1 VKLPPPRPW
10 PEMDILVG
18 ITGAG
23 DGSFRRYTRVP
34 IEVVVP
40 IGLQLFHGTSAAA
53 EFTIPNGP
61 ASFSI
66 DTRTA
71 QLYADNEGEG
81 VNPRVIPFVTTR
93 TAKCIDHP
101 GVGAQTEQAEFWL
114 KRWAQ
119 EVHGLHYREMR
130 DWGMVGAMRLP
141 ELLEFLRSK
150 GYDGMVIRKL
160 DDGGTEVC
168 LFEPEKFV
176 KPSIGESMNE
186 GRQNSTAMVII
197 PSDPPGRNVCGFI
210 RKIAQGRSKV
220 LVVGQ
225 SGKLAPGNLQDLL
238 MAQLPDVTKIEVIDM
253 ADTGGESVSDAVEAL
268 AAQGLYKS
276 GQALEVWCS
285 PDVARGFAEEIKSGQ
300 LDLDPT
306 TISVHP
312 EQVPSDD
319 LVAIMQAFTDEDV
332 TAMKQLLDPHI
343 FSDPAELP
351 KYRDALLHQGG
362 GLFIPV
368 SSIPVQNKPK
378 EGVVREARSA
388 QKKKI
393 LTPLEI
399 DRIFPTAMTV
409 WDRDVP
415 ADEPQDDT
423 TFYTFEQG
431 WQRTVRLAARTPKHI
446 WQFDPPVEVGE
457 EPPDPGPRI
466 GFDQPGGREWEMGR
480 YDRYAWQQRKQQA
493 TEIGPDGR
501 WRIVQRTPVRG
512 TKEKV
517 TDWAQR
523 LGRPFSADEL
533 RSAWKDFGGGKRNMW
548 DLVQRMPLRI
558 VHDHGR
564 RGWSGMHALNFY
576 EYDAAVQPRSY
587 PPQQEDRPELCPQCS
602 KQRRESVM
610 REFLTDIA
618 PSREIAIRVL
628 HDLLASKL
636 SSDGLD
642 IGDYEYLG
650 SGRNGSAYRGDGLV
664 LKVTTDP
671 NEAASGMRLIGRPC
685 LAIHLVH
692 GVTELSEGV
701 WLLEQEGDLEKL
713 PQEYS
718 EEFDLA
724 IEMIEAVGGSQS
736 LREGDWDG
744 VLECLR
750 ECTEPEAIP
759 DVLEVA
765 ERFGIPLMCAEVRA
779 LGLSADFHSG
789 NIMLREGVPVL
800 TDLGTPGDAP
810 APVSESTVHAGSWL
824 QQAHDVLD
832 AILDMIAEGSGWSAL
847 WKELASIVEA
857 AIRAA
862 VEQRDA
868 SFPGAV
874 GDYED
879 PANWQAYNSDRMRLH
894 RRLDDAIRW
903 GLFDAVNPDRLG
915 NPYSWLEAP
924 RGSVIKRELDKLKPD
939 TGVFESFQPWKKGPD
954 WYNELHDFI
963 DVIIDAKRSGESVSQ
978 LLNQFRSLVMDTYS
992 KMDSEYRV
1000 FSRYGHRKQLG
1011 IGPGVTNDEPRRQLH
1026 AIIDMLLT
1034 SSPTD
1039 GPEFSFDGWMED
1051 FERGLEGIR
1060 SIQSQSSNEDRSGGE
1075 ALGEMAGTQAAP
1087 SSGASGHLKGMGSSA
1102 WSGGRQVLAAPQD
1115 NVPEDEN
1122 EDEYSAALDWG
1133 FYGASR

>member
-1 VKLPPPRPW
+1 
-10 PEMDILVG
+10 
-18 ITGAG
+18 
-23 DGSFRRYTRVP
+23 
-34 IEVVVP
+34 
-40 IGLQLFHGTSAAA
+40 
-53 EFTIPNGP
+53 
-61 ASFSI
+61 
-66 DTRTA
+66 
-71 QLYADNEGEG
+71 
-81 VNPRVIPFVTTR
+81 
-93 TAKCIDHP
+93 
-101 GVGAQTEQAEFWL
+101 
-114 KRWAQ
+114 
-119 EVHGLHYREMR
+119 
-130 DWGMVGAMRLP
+130 
-141 ELLEFLRSK
+141 
-150 GYDGMVIRKL
+150 
-160 DDGGTEVC
+160 
-168 LFEPEKFV
+168 
-176 KPSIGESMNE
+176 MNE

-332 TAMKQLLDPHI
+332 TAMKRLLDPHI

-378 EGVVREARSA
+378 ESLRVEAIKRKFPGQKLYVHFSSREQEPKVPPRSINRFAGGTGPLGIYAYPLDA
-388 QKKKI
+388 QFTFAADRKYAFI
-393 LTPLEI
+393 LK
-399 DRIFPTAMTV
+399 PT
-409 WDRDVP
+409 VP
-415 ADEPQDDT
+415 
-423 TFYTFEQG
+423 
-431 WQRTVRLAARTPKHI
+431 
-446 WQFDPPVEVGE
+446 
-457 EPPDPGPRI
+457 
-466 GFDQPGGREWEMGR
+466 
-480 YDRYAWQQRKQQA
+480 
-493 TEIGPDGR
+493 
-501 WRIVQRTPVRG
+501 
-512 TKEKV
+512 V
-517 TDWAQR
+517 TDVSTYSQSQLEADIKK
-523 LGRPFSADEL
+523 LSAMADL
-533 RSAWKDFGGGKRNMW
+533 KR
-548 DLVQRMPLRI
+548 PLRLWQKYKEEVHNVGPPFAQLWYLVSRIPRPDEEFPIGYIETGFGDPQRGRDLFIALGHVAIEDKYGIMYGSEPKQI
-558 VHDHGR
+558 VFLTDESFEVVSAETDPAGY
-564 RGWSGMHALNFY
+564 G
-576 EYDAAVQPRSY
+576 
-587 PPQQEDRPELCPQCS
+587 S
-602 KQRRESVM
+602 KQNMDALVEQPM
-610 REFLTDIA
+610 IREFLTDIA

-736 LREGDWDG
+736 LREGDWDR